1 MLVALAL
8 VVAVAAAV
16 RSTWSPCGLSM
27 LSTITPLAE
36 RGRGHRYRST
46 ATWFVAGAVAG
57 GATLGLVGA
66 ALAALVGV
74 LDGSAAAALGVAA
87 VLAVVTAAS
96 DLRLFG
102 LHLPINP
109 RQVNELWL
117 GQFRSWVYGA
127 GFGWQIGAGFTTY
140 IMTGAVYL
148 TVAMAALTGRPLTA
162 FVICVAFGTVR
173 GLAILLGATITSP
186 ERLVAFHRR
195 FDALAEPVRIA
206 VIGTQLAVA
215 MLAAAAAWSYGGTV
229 AMAILIAAV
238 VVVSGVTRRADDQ
251 TTAGLPTT

>member
-1 MLVALAL
+1 MIVALAL
-8 VVAVAAAV
+8 VVALAAAV

-36 RGRGHRYRST
+36 RGRGHRYRTT
-46 ATWFVAGAVAG
+46 ATWFVVGAALG
-57 GATLGLVGA
+57 GATLGLAAA
-66 ALAALVGV
+66 ALAALVG
-74 LDGSAAAALGVAA
+74 LADLTIMAALGLTAL
-87 VLAVVTAAS
+87 LASVTAAS
-96 DLRLFG
+96 DLRVFG
-102 LHLPINP
+102 FRLPVNP

-148 TVAMAALTGRPLTA
+148 MVAMAALTGRPLTA
-162 FVICVAFGTVR
+162 FGVCLAFGAIR
-173 GLAILLGATITSP
+173 GLAILLGSTITSP

-206 VIGTQLAVA
+206 VISVQLGVAVI
-215 MLAAAAAWSYGGTV
+215 AAAIAWGVAGTL
-229 AMAILIAAV
+229 AIVIAV
-238 VVVSGVTRRADDQ
+238 VGVTLASARTHRTDDRVG
-251 TTAGLPTT
+251 TGLPRT